1 MSKEKRVKVL
11 QNLGIITLT
20 LISLHYLNE
29 LFSTQLLI
37 LKTAI
42 NAIVLPFGIALFIS
56 YLLEPIMIQLELR
69 FKLSNRLLNVVLVF
83 LILIFLS
90 GIFLYFVGSII
101 YEQAIRFLDV
111 DWERILAT
119 VQVFLDQ
126 HPALQDAVNSF
137 QQLFSLDQTSPLIL
151 NFFNILKSITG
162 LVLVLVLVPVFLFFL
177 LYEKETVFKGNV
189 SVVPVKYKIGRAHV

>member
-56 YLLEPIMIQLELR
+56 YLLEPIMIQLESR

-90 GIFLYFVGSII
+90 GIFL
-101 YEQAIRFLDV
+101 
-111 DWERILAT
+111 
-119 VQVFLDQ
+119 
-126 HPALQDAVNSF
+126 
-137 QQLFSLDQTSPLIL
+137 
-151 NFFNILKSITG
+151 
-162 LVLVLVLVPVFLFFL
+162 
-177 LYEKETVFKGNV
+177 
-189 SVVPVKYKIGRAHV
+189 